1 MITRAVQ
8 IRVTKIPTDLE
19 QALKRQLNLTPY
31 SNSVNNWL
39 AVAKMETAGFTSRI
53 YTSYNNPWNMRPA
66 QIRQNSQ
73 DGVMTT
79 GGNGQFATYSDLD
92 RACEDILLYMKA
104 RKYPTSEMSLY
115 DFVSFMGVKGY
126 FGEESIQS
134 YYGKVKAWLER

>member
-1 MITRAVQ
+1 MITVK
-8 IRVTKIPTDLE
+8 IRVTKVPPELE
-19 QALKRQLNLTPY
+19 RALKQNLNLSPY
-31 SNSVNNWL
+31 LNSVDNWL

-53 YTSYNNPWNMRPA
+53 YTNYNNPWNMRPSKV
-66 QIRQNSQ
+66 RQHTQ

-79 GGNGQFATYSDLD
+79 GGNGQFATYANLD
-92 RACEDILLYMKA
+92 RACQDILLYMQA